1 METKTTN
8 TVEHT
13 IVVTNKELAVIVA
26 CMAALNSV
34 NEGLELMSVET
45 DLAEFKELATDMYA
59 ALERMIR

>member
-26 CMAALNSV
+26 CMAALNGF
-34 NEGLELMSVET
+34 NEGLEEMTVEMGF
-45 DLAEFKELATDMYA
+45 AEFKELATDMHA
-59 ALERMIR
+59 ALEFMIR